1 MVNIKIINKIKK
13 SLNILIIALLG
24 IFAIISCEN
33 SSKKSSS
40 DKENEVVR
48 VGFYT
53 DSEYQIWTPIAS
65 NLAKE
70 GITIELVAFANT
82 RMPNQALNNGD
93 IDLNAFQ
100 HHAYFDDEV
109 SNNGY
114 DIVAIADT
122 YISAMNIYSQR
133 ISNINEIK
141 RGDKVAIPNDPS
153 NEGRALK
160 VLEAARLIKVRPQ
173 VGDLPSISDIIEN
186 PLELD
191 ILPVEIG
198 SVPSYLPEVACAVIN
213 GHVAIDF
220 GLNPGSDYIFKD
232 DPTIYSGNAFVNLI
246 AARREDKDNPIFQK
260 IIETYQSDLVEKIYA
275 DNYKGSYIPTWK

>member
-1 MVNIKIINKIKK
+1 MKNNFFK
-13 SLNILIIALLG
+13 ILIILTIALLG
-24 IFAIISCEN
+24 VFAIISCE
-33 SSKKSSS
+33 KSSN
-40 DKENEVVR
+40 KENNVVR

-53 DSEYQIWTPIAS
+53 DSEYQIWNPVVS

-70 GITIELVAFANT
+70 GITVELVSFANT

-100 HHAYFDDEV
+100 HHAYLNDEV
-109 SNNGY
+109 SNLGY

-122 YISAMNIYSQR
+122 YISAMNIYSKN
-133 ISNINEIK
+133 ISNVSELK

-160 VLEAARLIKVRPQ
+160 VLEAAGLIKVKPE

-186 PLELD
+186 PLGLN
-191 ILPVEIG
+191 ILAVEIG

-213 GHVAIDF
+213 AHVAIDF
-220 GLNPGSDYIFKD
+220 GLNPGSDYIFQD
-232 DPTIYSGNAFVNLI
+232 NPSIYSGNAFVNLI
-246 AARREDKDNPIFQK
+246 AARTEDKDKEIYKK
-260 IIETYQSDLVEKIYA
+260 IIKAYQSEAVEEIY
-275 DNYKGSYIPTWK
+275 DNNFKGSYLPTWK

>member
-13 SLNILIIALLG
+13 SLNILIIVLLG

-160 VLEAARLIKVRPQ
+160 VLEAAGLIKVRPQ
-173 VGDLPSISDIIEN
+173 VGDLPSVSDIIEN

>member
-1 MVNIKIINKIKK
+1 MKNNFLK
-13 SLNILIIALLG
+13 ILIILTIVLLG
-24 IFAIISCEN
+24 VFAIISCE
-33 SSKKSSS
+33 KSSN
-40 DKENEVVR
+40 KENNIVR

-53 DSEYQIWTPIAS
+53 DSEYQIWNPVVS

-70 GITIELVAFANT
+70 GITVELVSFANT

-100 HHAYFDDEV
+100 HHAYLNDEV
-109 SNNGY
+109 SNLGY

-122 YISAMNIYSQR
+122 YISAMNIYSKN
-133 ISNINEIK
+133 ISNVSELK

-160 VLEAARLIKVRPQ
+160 VLEAAGLIKVKPE

-186 PLELD
+186 PLGLN
-191 ILPVEIG
+191 ILAVEIG

-213 GHVAIDF
+213 SHVALDF
-220 GLNPGSDYIFKD
+220 GLNPGSDYIFQD
-232 DPTIYSGNAFVNLI
+232 NPSIYSGNAFVNLI
-246 AARREDKDNPIFQK
+246 AARTEDKDKEIYKK
-260 IIETYQSDLVEKIYA
+260 IIKAYQSEAVEEIYA
-275 DNYKGSYIPTWK
+275 NNFKGSYLPTWK

>member
-1 MVNIKIINKIKK
+1 MTRKI
-13 SLNILIIALLG
+13 LNVLIIALLG
-24 IFAIISCEN
+24 IFVIISCE
-33 SSKKSSS
+33 KSSS
-40 DKENEVVR
+40 NENNEVVR

-100 HHAYFDDEV
+100 HHAYLNDEV
-109 SNNGY
+109 SNLGY

-122 YISAMNIYSQR
+122 YISAMNIYSQN
-133 ISNINEIK
+133 ISNVSEIK
-141 RGDKVAIPNDPS
+141 RRDKVAIPNDPS

-160 VLEAARLIKVRPQ
+160 VLEAAGLIKVRPEA
-173 VGDLPSISDIIEN
+173 GDTPSVSDIIEN

-198 SVPSYLPEVACAVIN
+198 SVPTYLPEVACAVIN

-220 GLNPGSDYIFKD
+220 GLNPGTDYIFKD
-232 DPTIYSGNAFVNLI
+232 DPSIYSGNSFVNLI
-246 AARREDKDNPIFQK
+246 AARTEDKDKPIFKK
-260 IIETYQSDLVEKIYA
+260 IIETYQSDLVEEIYSN
-275 DNYKGSYIPTWK
+275 NYKGSYLPTWK